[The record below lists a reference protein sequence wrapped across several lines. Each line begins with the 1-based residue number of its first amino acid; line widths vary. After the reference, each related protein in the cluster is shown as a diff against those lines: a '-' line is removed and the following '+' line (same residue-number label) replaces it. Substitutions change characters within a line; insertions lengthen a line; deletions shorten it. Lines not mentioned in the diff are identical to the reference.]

1 MSLTRVGA
9 VGMVSAATGALALP
23 IGVMLVLA
31 SDATMPAAL
40 LPIAPALVLV
50 IGGAL
55 ALAFGRRARRR
66 R

>member
-1 MSLTRVGA
+1 
-9 VGMVSAATGALALP
+9 MVSAATGALALP